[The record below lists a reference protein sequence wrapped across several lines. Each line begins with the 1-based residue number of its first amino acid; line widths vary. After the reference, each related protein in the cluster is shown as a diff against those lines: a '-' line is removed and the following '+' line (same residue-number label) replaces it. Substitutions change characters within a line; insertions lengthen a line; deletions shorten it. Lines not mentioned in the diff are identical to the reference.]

1 MNETSASKSSNGA
14 NATTATSGTV
24 AVQGFRDL
32 PIRESV
38 PASKNALHRQ
48 VLQIG
53 LRSAGSAA
61 LNSRADIDRL
71 SASQRREALRILV

>member
-1 MNETSASKSSNGA
+1 
-14 NATTATSGTV
+14 
-24 AVQGFRDL
+24 L

-38 PASKNALHRQ
+38 PTSKNALHRQ

-61 LNSRADIDRL
+61 LNSRAKSLEHVALARAIGADEAIDAPKLDCLVNNRL
-71 SASQRREALRILV
+71 EACDTKLAQFH